1 MLTLRPMTH
10 SDIPA
15 VVEIEQAAHRAPW
28 SEKLFQDC
36 LHAKYDCTVLCEN
49 EQIVAYAIVS
59 NVTQEAEI
67 LNICVSVQ
75 HQQQGLGRQFLKAV
89 LEQLA
94 AQEVQTCFLEVRPSN
109 TAAIALYTRLGFEK
123 VGCRKAYYQSI
134 NQQPREDAWVYQ
146 RKLC

>member
-1 MLTLRPMTH
+1 MTAA
-10 SDIPA
+10 DLVA
-15 VVEIEQAAHRAPW
+15 VVAIEQTAHRAPW
-28 SEKLFQDC
+28 SAKLLQDC
-36 LHAKYDCTVLCEN
+36 LHAKYDCTVLCKN

-59 NVTQEAEI
+59 NATQEAEI

-75 HQQQGLGRQFLKAV
+75 QQKQGLGRQLLNAV
-89 LEQLA
+89 LERLV

-109 TAAIALYTRLGFEK
+109 TAAIALYTNLGFGK